1 MYVTALGSLGQG
13 VYETTEKREN
23 IDLLM
28 LKMFGLFM
36 MAVVGKVVT

>member
-1 MYVTALGSLGQG
+1 MYVTALGSSGQA
-13 VYETTEKREN
+13 VYETTEKCEN

-28 LKMFGLFM
+28 SKDFGLFM